1 MNFASW
7 YNQICELRNA
17 LVGGEAATLV
27 PDFLSVLYPR
37 TRECQEGFDK
47 RQEIREYALIL
58 SLVALALFAH
68 FATR

>member
-7 YNQICELRNA
+7 YNQICELRNVLA
-17 LVGGEAATLV
+17 GGEAATLV
-27 PDFLSVLYPR
+27 PDFLSVSYLR
-37 TRECQEGFDK
+37 TRESHEGFDK

-58 SLVALALFAH
+58 SIVALVLFAY